1 VLSGTQI
8 VHMLRVSPFTAAKL
22 RSDEA
27 VVNNPLSNI
36 NTQSAAIYEPV
47 DIDTRTSP
55 VSYQQ
60 LPPQTGQGRG
70 HSNVGSSSNTASPY
84 EELNINTQR
93 PAVYEQ
99 LKTPNRR

>member
-1 VLSGTQI
+1 MCS
-8 VHMLRVSPFTAAKL
+8 FTAAK
-22 RSDEA
+22 RHASEIVMD
-27 VVNNPLSNI
+27 NNSQPLSDI
-36 NTQSAAIYEPV
+36 NRQPAAIYEPV

-55 VSYQQ
+55 VSHQQ
-60 LPPQTGQGRG
+60 RPPQTGQGRG
-70 HSNVGSSSNTASPY
+70 YSNVGSSPNANARPTSPY